1 MYKRLL
7 CRFLKFFIKW
17 VKLFKTFLSLLIK
30 AGIFIFGLKP
40 IAVVILRHT
49 IRPHFL
55 IRNFN

>member
-1 MYKRLL
+1 M
-7 CRFLKFFIKW
+7 
-17 VKLFKTFLSLLIK
+17 KLFKTFLSLLIK